1 MPRTDRDMPD
11 TALPVDPRFVHPY
24 PPVCPEA
31 KQRLYV
37 LPNNGSGGS
46 NGGGNRNKHGGFA
59 FTLFCCFCCC
69 IVLFCIVLYCILGF
83 SGFFFLSHSKLQR
96 FFRNRFRNLFH
107 HFRNHIM
114 HSTSHLWRTSSFR
127 SITTA
132 VCTSPVHRFHH
143 SVQIKRMKLRLLS
156 FTKIK
161 KPEVEQHISEQLNS
175 TVIATRQL
183 AQ

>member
-69 IVLFCIVLYCILGF
+69 IVLFCIVLYCIVGF
-83 SGFFFLSHSKLQR
+83 SGFLYIRKALLINGENWMFGFGFSAFLFVCFSGGFSVLKRVSSIARQVVFWGLFFASQC
-96 FFRNRFRNLFH
+96 FLFL
-107 HFRNHIM
+107 I
-114 HSTSHLWRTSSFR
+114 S
-127 SITTA
+127 
-132 VCTSPVHRFHH
+132 VC
-143 SVQIKRMKLRLLS
+143 K
-156 FTKIK
+156 
-161 KPEVEQHISEQLNS
+161 
-175 TVIATRQL
+175 
-183 AQ
+183 